1 MSLHNHYYYDE
12 ESCEFIPMEYNKA
25 EQIIYNLSIW
35 ILTGVFLSGLG
46 IIFLSSYVGTPAEL
60 ALKAEN
66 EILYKQLETTKKSI
80 LDIDSQ
86 LKEIAEA
93 DNEVYRSVL
102 GLEEISTDEREA
114 GSGGG
119 TPNPEF
125 DVYNQSTAEL
135 LRWTSSKIDNLE
147 RRISIQKL
155 SFEELKQSYN
165 TNKDKLQH
173 LPAIKPTAG
182 ILLSSFGMRE
192 HPVLGYTRTH
202 GGADFRA
209 DIGSSVYSTANGK
222 IKYVGLRGT
231 LGRIIVI
238 DHGYGYE
245 TLYAHL
251 STVPKDIKRGTEVER
266 GQLIGY
272 SGNSGLTE
280 GPHLHYEIHLN
291 NQKVNPIN
299 YLFADISPEEYLL
312 FQEIARKNT
321 KSMD

>member
-12 ESCEFIPMEYNKA
+12 DSCEFIPITYNKA
-25 EQIIYNLSIW
+25 EQVIYNVSIW
-35 ILTGVFLSGLG
+35 ILTGVVLSGLG
-46 IIFLSSYVGTPAEL
+46 IIILSSYIGTPAEL

-66 EILYKQLETTKKSI
+66 EVLFNQLETTKKSI
-80 LDIDSQ
+80 IDIDNQ
-86 LKEIAEA
+86 LRSIAA
-93 DNEVYRSVL
+93 SDNEVYRSVL
-102 GLEEISTDEREA
+102 GLEEISSDEREA
-114 GSGGG
+114 GAGGG
-119 TPNPEF
+119 APNSEF
-125 DVYNQSTAEL
+125 DVYNQSSAEL
-135 LRWTSSKIDNLE
+135 LRWTSAKIENLE
-147 RRISIQKL
+147 RRVSIQKL
-155 SFEELKQSYN
+155 SFEELKQAYN
-165 TNKDKLQH
+165 TNKEKLQH
-173 LPAIKPTAG
+173 LPAIKPTSG

-192 HPVLGYTRTH
+192 HPVLGYPRRH

-209 DIGSSVYSTANGK
+209 DIGSPVYSTANGK

-238 DHGYGYE
+238 DHGFGYE

-251 STVPKDIKRGTEVER
+251 STVPKEIRSGTEVTR
-266 GQLIGY
+266 GMLIGY

-299 YLFADISPEEYLL
+299 YLFADISPEEYVL
-312 FQEIARKNT
+312 FQEIAETNT

>member
-12 ESCEFIPMEYNKA
+12 DSCEFIPIEYNKA

-46 IIFLSSYVGTPAEL
+46 IILLSNYVGTPAEL

-66 EILYKQLETTKKSI
+66 EILYDQLESTKQAIVDIDNQLKSI
-80 LDIDSQ
+80 
-86 LKEIAEA
+86 AES

-102 GLEEISTDEREA
+102 GLEEISADEREA
-114 GSGGG
+114 GIGGAIAG
-119 TPNPEF
+119 DEF
-125 DVYNQSTAEL
+125 DVYNQSTADL

-147 RRISIQKL
+147 RRVSIQKL
-155 SFEELKQSYN
+155 SFEELKQAYN
-165 TNKDKLQH
+165 TNKEKLQH
-173 LPAIKPTAG
+173 LPAIKPTGG

-209 DIGSSVYSTANGK
+209 DIGSSVYATADGT

-251 STVPKDIKRGTEVER
+251 SSIPKDIKRGTEVTR
-266 GQLIGY
+266 GKLIAY

-291 NQKVNPIN
+291 DQKVNPIN

-312 FQEIARKNT
+312 FQEIASKNT

>member
-1 MSLHNHYYYDE
+1 MFNVHPRSVCCL
-12 ESCEFIPMEYNKA
+12 P
-25 EQIIYNLSIW
+25 
-35 ILTGVFLSGLG
+35 
-46 IIFLSSYVGTPAEL
+46 P
-60 ALKAEN
+60 LK
-66 EILYKQLETTKKSI
+66 
-80 LDIDSQ
+80 Q
-86 LKEIAEA
+86 LKEIAES

-102 GLEEISTDEREA
+102 GLEEISADEREA
-114 GSGGG
+114 GSGGAA
-119 TPNPEF
+119 PNADF

-155 SFEELKQSYN
+155 SFEELKEAYN
-165 TNKDKLQH
+165 TNKDKLHH
-173 LPAIKPTAG
+173 LPAIKPTSG

-192 HPVLGYTRTH
+192 HPVLGYPRTH

-251 STVPKDIKRGTEVER
+251 SSVPKEIKRGAEVTR

-280 GPHLHYEIHLN
+280 GPHLHYELRDE
-291 NQKVNPIN
+291 KDRPIN
-299 YLFADISPEEYLL
+299 PMKFKSYSVNDTISPILL
-312 FQEIARKNT
+312 GVFYKNLRIDNKGAFQYYQSGFSKLSFLI
-321 KSMD
+321 SP

>member
-12 ESCEFIPMEYNKA
+12 DSCEFIPIEYNKA
-25 EQIIYNLSIW
+25 EQVIYNLSIW
-35 ILTGVFLSGLG
+35 ILTGIVLSGLG
-46 IIFLSSYVGTPAEL
+46 IILLSSYVGTPAEL

-66 EILYKQLETTKKSI
+66 EVLFNQLETTKKSI
-80 LDIDSQ
+80 LDIDGQ
-86 LKEIAEA
+86 LRSIAES

-114 GSGGG
+114 GIGGG
-119 TPNPEF
+119 IPNPEF
-125 DVYNQSTAEL
+125 DVYNQSSAEL
-135 LRWTSSKIDNLE
+135 LRWTSSKLENLE
-147 RRISIQKL
+147 RRVSIQKL
-155 SFEELKQSYN
+155 SFEELKQAYN
-165 TNKDKLQH
+165 TNKEKLQH

-192 HPVLGYTRTH
+192 HPVLGYPRRH

-209 DIGSSVYSTANGK
+209 DIGSPVYSTANGK
-222 IKYVGLRGT
+222 IRFVGLRGT
-231 LGRIIVI
+231 LGRVIVI

-251 STVPKDIKRGTEVER
+251 STVAKDIRSGTEVTR
-266 GQLIGY
+266 GMLIGY

-291 NQKVNPIN
+291 KQKVNPIN

-312 FQEIARKNT
+312 FQEIAKTNT

>member
-1 MSLHNHYYYDE
+1 MSLHNHFYYDE
-12 ESCEFIPMEYNKA
+12 DRCEFVPIEYNKG

-46 IIFLSSYVGTPAEL
+46 IIFLSSYIGTPAEL
-60 ALKAEN
+60 ALKSEN
-66 EILYKQLETTKKSI
+66 EILYKQLESTKKSI
-80 LDIDSQ
+80 LDIDNQ
-86 LKEIAEA
+86 LKSIAEA

-102 GLEEISTDEREA
+102 GLDEISTDEREA
-114 GSGGG
+114 GVGGAS
-119 TPNPEF
+119 PNSEF
-125 DVYNQSTAEL
+125 DVYNQSTADL

-155 SFEELKQSYN
+155 SFEELKKAYN
-165 TNKDKLQH
+165 TNKEKLQH
-173 LPAIKPTAG
+173 LPAIKPTSG

-192 HPVLGYTRTH
+192 HPVLGYPRRH

-209 DIGSSVYSTANGK
+209 DIGSPVYSTANGK
-222 IKYVGLRGT
+222 VRYVGLRGT

-251 STVPKDIKRGTEVER
+251 STVPKEIRSGTEVTR
-266 GQLIGY
+266 GMLIGY

-291 NQKVNPIN
+291 KQKVNPIN

-312 FQEIARKNT
+312 FQEIAEKNT

>member
-1 MSLHNHYYYDE
+1 
-12 ESCEFIPMEYNKA
+12 MEYNKA
-25 EQIIYNLSIW
+25 EQVVYNLCVW
-35 ILTGVFLSGLG
+35 VLTGVVLSGLG
-46 IIFLSSYVGTPAEL
+46 IILLSTQIGTPAEL

-66 EILYKQLETTKKSI
+66 EILYSQLETTKQSIIDIDNQLKSI
-80 LDIDSQ
+80 
-86 LKEIAEA
+86 AES

-102 GLEEISTDEREA
+102 GLEEISADEREA
-114 GSGGG
+114 GTGGG
-119 TPNPEF
+119 APNPEF
-125 DVYNQSTAEL
+125 EVYNQSTAEL
-135 LRWTSSKIDNLE
+135 LKWTSSKIENLE
-147 RRISIQKL
+147 RRVSIQKL
-155 SFEELKQSYN
+155 SFEELKQAYN
-165 TNKDKLQH
+165 TNKEKLQH
-173 LPAIKPTAG
+173 LPAIKPTSG

-192 HPVLGYTRTH
+192 HPVLGYPRRH

-209 DIGSSVYSTANGK
+209 DIGSPVYSTADGK
-222 IKYVGLRGT
+222 IHYVGLRGT

-251 STVPKDIKRGTEVER
+251 STVPKEIKKGTEVKR
-266 GQLIGY
+266 GMLIGY

-291 NQKVNPIN
+291 KQKVNPIY

-312 FQEIARKNT
+312 FQKIAETNT

>member
-12 ESCEFIPMEYNKA
+12 DSCEFIPIEYNKA

-35 ILTGVFLSGLG
+35 ILTGVVLSGLG
-46 IIFLSSYVGTPAEL
+46 IILLSSYVGTPAEL

-66 EILYKQLETTKKSI
+66 EVLFKQLETTKKSI
-80 LDIDSQ
+80 LDIDNQ
-86 LKEIAEA
+86 LRTIAES

-114 GSGGG
+114 GTGGAS
-119 TPNPEF
+119 PNPEF
-125 DVYNQSTAEL
+125 DVYNQSSAEL

-147 RRISIQKL
+147 RRVSIQKL
-155 SFEELKQSYN
+155 SFEELKQAYN
-165 TNKDKLQH
+165 TNKNKLQH
-173 LPAIKPTAG
+173 LPAIKPTSG
-182 ILLSSFGMRE
+182 ILLSSFGMRD
-192 HPVLGYTRTH
+192 HPVLGYSRRH

-209 DIGSSVYSTANGK
+209 DIGSPVYATANGK
-222 IKYVGLRGT
+222 VRYLGLRGT

-251 STVPKDIKRGTEVER
+251 SSTAEGVRNGTEVTR
-266 GQLIGY
+266 GMLIGY

-291 NQKVNPIN
+291 KQKVNPIN
-299 YLFADISPEEYLL
+299 YLFADISPEEYVL
-312 FQEIARKNT
+312 FQEIAEKNT

>member
-1 MSLHNHYYYDE
+1 M
-12 ESCEFIPMEYNKA
+12 
-25 EQIIYNLSIW
+25 
-35 ILTGVFLSGLG
+35 
-46 IIFLSSYVGTPAEL
+46 
-60 ALKAEN
+60 
-66 EILYKQLETTKKSI
+66 
-80 LDIDSQ
+80 
-86 LKEIAEA
+86 
-93 DNEVYRSVL
+93 L

-147 RRISIQKL
+147 RRISIQKI

-173 LPAIKPTAG
+173 LPAIKPTSG
-182 ILLSSFGMRE
+182 ILLSSFGMRD
-192 HPVLGYTRTH
+192 HPVLGYPKRH